1 MLQPR
6 QCFKVLLSQI
16 VTVKLLFLRVFM
28 YLVLKACL
36 QIEVTHDPAL
46 FQQTWLY
53 YYYHSYYCTISAAA
67 ATAVVTSPRACLS

>member
-36 QIEVTHDPAL
+36 QKSRVTQHCFNRPGYR
-46 FQQTWLY
+46 T
-53 YYYHSYYCTISAAA
+53 TTTTT
-67 ATAVVTSPRACLS
+67 ATTVQSVQLLLLLW